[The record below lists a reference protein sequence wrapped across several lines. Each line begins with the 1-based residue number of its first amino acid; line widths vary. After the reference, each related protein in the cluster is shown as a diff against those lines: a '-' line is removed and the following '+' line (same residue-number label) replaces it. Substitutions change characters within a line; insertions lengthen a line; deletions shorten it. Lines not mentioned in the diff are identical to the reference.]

1 MNLRPLPGHMIVK
14 LESLYRDNGGPI
26 AIPERYKKAPHLIG
40 RITAIS
46 MRSIDHQTLGSELI
60 VGNRILVTPLGGR
73 KLPEENS
80 WLYPITLKRKDEH
93 GKSYRDSGVLA
104 IIAGDVD
111 LKAHTQDISRCQW
124 CGQVNNSNQN
134 VIMFNGRCPRCG
146 LNANGE
152 KSDHSIRTSAD
163 SLWENYEENEAES
176 AHKHVE
182 QLRRNHRKI
191 PKVFYD
197 RKLA

>member
-1 MNLRPLPGHMIVK
+1 MLKPLPGFMIVN
-14 LESLYRDNGGPI
+14 LESLYSSTGPI

-46 MRSIDHQTLGSELI
+46 MRLIDHQTLGSKLI

-104 IIAGDVD
+104 IISADVD
-111 LKAHTQDISRCQW
+111 LKAHTQDISRCAF
-124 CGQVNNSNQN
+124 CGPVHDSNQN
-134 VIMFNGRCPRCG
+134 VIMFNGVCPRCG
-146 LNANGE
+146 RNVHGDIPD
-152 KSDHSIRTSAD
+152 KSVKVSDAQVEQFR
-163 SLWENYEENEAES
+163 EAEIKAYEDS
-176 AHKHVE
+176 QKGIT
-182 QLRRNHRKI
+182 NN
-191 PKVFYD
+191 P
-197 RKLA
+197 